1 MYGSH
6 MSLFFKSCKEK
17 CISMRQKE
25 QYLARLSGEDR
36 EKMPGMKE
44 ITTSGP
50 IMVMKSMN
58 NQESCFNNC
67 NQALARSQDPTKSAR
82 STAQQLA
89 RGIFKVRRDQKRS
102 RDAEYCTTSTKIEEG
117 EVVGEMQ
124 RTNRERKR
132 GEKSNESEPS
142 VVWCCFTAMRSRA
155 CVLIFSDLSLPPSS
169 LFQNFIAAGCRMCHE
184 LIANELNPNREYAD
198 GKEGAE
204 AEAAAKL
211 CSKKTN
217 LFERHYCTAMTE
229 RLKDIFGAMAG
240 SFGARRIQVRAQH
253 DVLSVMSVCVY
264 VL

>member
-102 RDAEYCTTSTKIEEG
+102 RAAEYCTTSTKIEEE
-117 EVVGEMQ
+117 EVVGDEQ
-124 RTNRERKR
+124 GKETRREVERERTL
-132 GEKSNESEPS
+132 SS
-142 VVWCCFTAMRSRA
+142 VV
-155 CVLIFSDLSLPPSS
+155 
-169 LFQNFIAAGCRMCHE
+169 LF
-184 LIANELNPNREYAD
+184 
-198 GKEGAE
+198 
-204 AEAAAKL
+204 
-211 CSKKTN
+211 
-217 LFERHYCTAMTE
+217 YCYEIT
-229 RLKDIFGAMAG
+229 R
-240 SFGARRIQVRAQH
+240 
-253 DVLSVMSVCVY
+253 VCTY
-264 VL
+264 I